1 MWVRLQSIQYISNH
15 GKQETYYPGEWVKVG
30 KQLATSW
37 IIAGSADRPDIDDLA
52 LIVDAGVQIT
62 DEQHLKKARG
72 ILPGIDMESVPLPL
86 ISYPKTLMWNGKEAI
101 RPEFIA
107 DGFGLLDTWELAIP
121 IWDYDQLARDIGSKS
136 DRNKAETI
144 VHDLRVPC
152 YHPFAFFCRK
162 CQAVEAVLA
171 EWAKSTIQDARL
183 ALLCAIYMVKPL
195 ILALPTTW
203 VDKK

>member
-15 GKQETYYPGEWVKVG
+15 ARQEPHYPGEWVKVG

-37 IIAGSADRPDIDDLA
+37 IIAGSADRPDIEDLA
-52 LIVDAGVQIT
+52 LIADAGVQIT
-62 DEQHLKKARG
+62 DEQYLKRARG

-107 DGFGLLDTWELAIP
+107 DGFSLLDTWELAIP

-136 DRNKAETI
+136 DQNKAKT
-144 VHDLRVPC
+144 VLHDLRVPC

-162 CQAVEAVLA
+162 CGAVESVLA
-171 EWAKSTIQDARL
+171 EWAKSTIQDDRL
-183 ALLCAIYMVKPL
+183 ALLCAIYTVKPL